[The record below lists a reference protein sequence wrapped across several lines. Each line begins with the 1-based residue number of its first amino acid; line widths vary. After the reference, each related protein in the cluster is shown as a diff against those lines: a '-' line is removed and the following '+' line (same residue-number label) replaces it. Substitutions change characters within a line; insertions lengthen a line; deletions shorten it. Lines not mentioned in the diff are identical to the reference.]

1 MRQGVVEEH
10 IINAVANGMTGKIP
24 NKRMLKILYAEECV
38 ARCADMK
45 EYLEHSQPAR
55 QELGSSNVTTVS
67 SGQAVLAT
75 ADQDIF
81 DIILIDCHLSDMSG
95 LEITQSLLEKHPE
108 CPVMLMAHKGS
119 EHLALE
125 AVSLE
130 VTDYLIR
137 DDAQTYLKFAP
148 ILIKKL
154 LNRSRIKEKLEQR
167 VENRSLQ
174 LKAQSHLL
182 EKSLNALNL
191 GFIVW
196 DPDDHLIICNTRFH
210 TLFGIPEGTFKPGIT
225 LFELLLYLA
234 KNGYYGEGDPEKLAQ
249 KRHKEVLIERKEPK
263 AVRITENNRILEIS
277 QYQDDNLGRIAT
289 FTDMTEVHNRER
301 EAAMLQ
307 EALDNFTDSVI
318 LYDHEERVAFTNK
331 RYHEMYPAS
340 PPQDEIVGYT
350 MTQLLQRSLNTGQI
364 NHPLAKS
371 DPDAWLAQRLK
382 ERREN
387 MHTEGETVHAN
398 GRSYFYKVSKSS
410 GGGHIHI
417 QTEIT
422 ERKAADE
429 ALRISEERLKAQVNE
444 FRENEVRM
452 EAQAAD
458 LVLLAENLSEA
469 HDKLARLNEQK
480 DKFFSIIAHDLK
492 GPFNALLGFSSLLSD
507 RGESL
512 SPEKT
517 KEYGTLVH
525 QSAEQVFK
533 LLENLL
539 EWSLL
544 QMGRMEYAPGP
555 VSLDEVIQTNKILFA
570 PAADKKGITL
580 SCVPTD
586 YIVLADFNMVDTI
599 LRNLINNAIKFTP
612 EGGAVTIDT
621 RSNGDFIELE
631 VTDTGVGIA
640 PDQISKLFRLDENV
654 STIGTDGEIGSG
666 LGLHLCKDL
675 IEHQGGKIHV
685 LSTKDPNNKETGAT
699 FRITIPVYHAELL
712 CDKLNKRSSKG

>member
-1 MRQGVVEEH
+1 
-10 IINAVANGMTGKIP
+10 MTGKIP
-24 NKRMLKILYAEECV
+24 NQRMLKILYAQECV

-55 QELGSSNVTTVS
+55 QELGACSVTSVF
-67 SGQAVLAT
+67 SGQAVLDK
-75 ADQDIF
+75 ADQQVF
-81 DIILIDCHLSDMSG
+81 DIILTDCHMSDMSG
-95 LEITQSLLEKHPE
+95 LEIARNLLKKHPE
-108 CPVMLMAHKGS
+108 CPVFLMVDKGS

-125 AVSLE
+125 AISLE
-130 VTDYLIR
+130 ITDYIVR
-137 DDAQTYLKFAP
+137 DENQTYLKFAP

-154 LNRSRIKEKLEQR
+154 LARARASKDKIKAEQKIQKAKEQLEQR
-167 VENRSLQ
+167 VERRTRELQ
-174 LKAQSHLL
+174 AQSELL
-182 EKSLNALNL
+182 EKSLNALNQ

-196 DPDDHLIICNTRFH
+196 APDDRMIICNKRFH
-210 TLFGIPEGTFKPGIT
+210 ELFGISEGTFKPGIT
-225 LFELLLYLA
+225 LFELLLTIA
-234 KNGYYGEGDPEKLAQ
+234 KSGYYGEGDPKKLAE
-249 KRHKEVLIERKEPK
+249 KRYKEVLIERKQPK
-263 AVRITENNRILEIS
+263 AIRVTANNRILEIS

-289 FTDMTEVHNRER
+289 FTDMTEVHHRER

-318 LYDHEERVAFTNK
+318 LYDHEERVVFTNK
-331 RYHEMYPAS
+331 RYHEMYPSS
-340 PPQDEIVGYT
+340 PSQNDITGYT
-350 MTQLLQRSLNTGQI
+350 MTQLLQRSLNIGQI
-364 NHPLAKS
+364 DHPLAKS

-387 MHTEGETVHAN
+387 TRTEGETVHAN

-469 HDKLARLNEQK
+469 HDKLSRLNEQK

-555 VSLDEVIQTNKILFA
+555 VSLDEVIQTNKVLFA
-570 PAADKKGITL
+570 PAADKKGVTL
-580 SCVPTD
+580 ICKPTD

-599 LRNLINNAIKFTP
+599 IRNLINNAIKFTP
-612 EGGAVTIDT
+612 YGGAVTIDT

-640 PDQISKLFRLDENV
+640 PDQISKLFRLDENL
-654 STIGTDGEIGSG
+654 STKGTDGEIGSG

-685 LSTKDPNNKETGAT
+685 LSTKDPNNKATGAT

-712 CDKLNKRSSKG
+712 CDKRDKPSSKG

>member
-1 MRQGVVEEH
+1 
-10 IINAVANGMTGKIP
+10 MTRKVP
-24 NKRMLKILYAEECV
+24 NQRMLKILYAQECV

-45 EYLEHSQPAR
+45 EYLEHSQPAQ
-55 QELGSSNVTTVS
+55 QELGSCNVTTVS
-67 SGQAVLAT
+67 SGEAVLAT
-75 ADQDIF
+75 ADQQAF
-81 DIILIDCHLSDMSG
+81 DIILTDCHLPDMSG
-95 LEITQSLLEKHPE
+95 QDIARNLLKKHPE
-108 CPVMLMAHKGS
+108 CPVFLMVDKGS

-125 AVSLE
+125 AISLE
-130 VTDYLIR
+130 ITDYIVR
-137 DDAQTYLKFAP
+137 DENQTYLKFAP

-154 LNRSRIKEKLEQR
+154 LARAKANKDKIKTDQKIQKAKEQLEQR
-167 VENRSLQ
+167 VERRTRELQ
-174 LKAQSHLL
+174 AQSELL

-234 KNGYYGEGDPEKLAQ
+234 KNGYYGKGDPEKLAQ
-249 KRHKEVLIERKEPK
+249 KRHKEILIERQQPK
-263 AVRITENNRILEIS
+263 KIRVTENNRILEIS

-289 FTDMTEVHNRER
+289 FTDMTEIHNRER

-318 LYDHEERVAFTNK
+318 LYDHQERVAFTNK

-340 PPQDEIVGYT
+340 PSQNDITGYT

-364 NHPLAKS
+364 DHPLAKS
-371 DPDAWLAQRLK
+371 DPDTWLAQRLK

-387 MHTEGETVHAN
+387 IHTEGETVHAN

-458 LVLLAENLSEA
+458 LVFLAENLSEA

-512 SPEKT
+512 STEKT
-517 KEYGTLVH
+517 KEYGTMVH

-555 VSLDEVIQTNKILFA
+555 VSLDEVIQTNKVLFA
-570 PAADKKGITL
+570 PAADKKGVTL
-580 SCVPTD
+580 ICKPTD

-654 STIGTDGEIGSG
+654 STKGTDGEIGSG

-685 LSTKDPNNKETGAT
+685 LSTKDPHNKETGAT